1 MVEEGGKSVGNASGN
16 ASINAAVDN
25 RQWTM
30 QRVTEMLN
38 GEDL

>member
-30 QRVTEMLN
+30 QRLLN